1 MDNNNNKSDQGKS
14 MFLYTAL
21 IFLVALILILV
32 AFFGNLKRPKNANE
46 VQPTP
51 IIIEDTS
58 SYEAAKETISDLEAQ
73 LKTYSDLLKA
83 NSYINSESYDEAEI
97 IINSINADSLTE
109 DEKILYDNIT
119 TKINEGK
126 EQ

>member
-1 MDNNNNKSDQGKS
+1 